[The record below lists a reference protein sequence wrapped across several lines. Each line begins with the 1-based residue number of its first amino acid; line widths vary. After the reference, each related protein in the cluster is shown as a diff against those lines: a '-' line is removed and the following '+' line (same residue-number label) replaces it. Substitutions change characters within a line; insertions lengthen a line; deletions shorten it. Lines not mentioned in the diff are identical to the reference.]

1 VPADYPSPADQDTH
15 YVHAAT
21 LHCST
26 QGQRLANKLLSPCNT
41 KTSKLIKKYCVL
53 TELWWVQVW
62 LDDVVLALEHLAGGN
77 F

>member
-1 VPADYPSPADQDTH
+1 MQH
-15 YVHAAT
+15 
-21 LHCST
+21 
-26 QGQRLANKLLSPCNT
+26 

>member
-1 VPADYPSPADQDTH
+1 
-15 YVHAAT
+15 
-21 LHCST
+21 
-26 QGQRLANKLLSPCNT
+26 
-41 KTSKLIKKYCVL
+41 L